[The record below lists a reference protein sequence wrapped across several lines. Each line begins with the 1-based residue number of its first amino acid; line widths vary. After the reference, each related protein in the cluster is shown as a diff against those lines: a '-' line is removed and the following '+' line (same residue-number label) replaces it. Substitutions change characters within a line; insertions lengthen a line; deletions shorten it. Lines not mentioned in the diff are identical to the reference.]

1 MPMFLDQ
8 LKNFKHAKE
17 FNVFKIITTDFLD
30 DINEKLTFICHEL
43 QYINTTPT

>member
-30 DINEKLTFICHEL
+30 DINEKLLTHHISI
-43 QYINTTPT
+43 YIAN